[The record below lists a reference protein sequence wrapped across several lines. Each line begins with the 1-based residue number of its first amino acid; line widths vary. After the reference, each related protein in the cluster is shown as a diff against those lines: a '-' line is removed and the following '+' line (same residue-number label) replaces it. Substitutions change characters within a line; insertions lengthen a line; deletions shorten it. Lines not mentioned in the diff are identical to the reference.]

1 MHIEKEVRQAIIE
14 LARNY
19 DSIDKIILFGSRV
32 RGDHHRTSD
41 IDLAV
46 WSTESISE
54 FVYLLDEHVP
64 TLLEFDISH
73 MEEIEDSL
81 FIEQVLKEGIILYEK
96 SRL

>member
-1 MHIEKEVRQAIIE
+1 MHIKKEVIQAIIE
-14 LARNY
+14 LAQS
-19 DSIDKIILFGSRV
+19 DHSIQKIMLFGSRA
-32 RGDHHRTSD
+32 RGDYHRTSD
-41 IDLAV
+41 IDLAI

-54 FVYLLDEHVP
+54 FVYLLDERVP

-81 FIEQVLKEGIILYEK
+81 FIEQVLKEGIVLYEK

>member
-1 MHIEKEVRQAIIE
+1 MHIKREVIQAIID
-14 LARNY
+14 LAQSY
-19 DSIDKIILFGSRV
+19 HSIQKIMLFGSRV

-41 IDLAV
+41 IDLAI

-54 FVYLLDEHVP
+54 FVYLLDERVP

-73 MEEIEDSL
+73 MEEVEDSL
-81 FIEQVLKEGIILYEK
+81 FIEQVLKEGIVLYEK

>member
-1 MHIEKEVRQAIIE
+1 MHIEKEVRQAIID

-19 DSIDKIILFGSRV
+19 DCIDKIMLFGSRV
-32 RGDHHRTSD
+32 RGDHHMTSD
-41 IDLAV
+41 IDLAI